1 MNFYEQENAKAIKMI
16 PTIIRVKKKTQK
28 QKQKTP
34 RSITFLGGSK
44 FANEKESHAA
54 AHARRT

>member
-1 MNFYEQENAKAIKMI
+1 MNFYEKENAKAIKMI
-16 PTIIRVKKKTQK
+16 PTIIRVKKKNENK
-28 QKQKTP
+28 KNP